1 MELCKDLDIVNTNVS
16 LVNYQLPTDEVGV
29 RLLMEVLTSRM
40 YTNKLTAVIREI
52 FTNAV
57 DANVEAGRPNHP
69 IDITLPAIIP
79 LEPQSNQLIIR
90 DYGIGIS
97 PERAPG
103 FFTFMTSTKRDDN
116 IQCGGY
122 GLGSKSPYA
131 IASQFTVTTIHNG
144 IEYIYAC
151 SLNNGMPTAALLN
164 SRPSND
170 SSGTRVAIP
179 IVEQHN
185 RRQCYNE
192 VMSIVMWSRAVTN
205 IYNPE
210 DTGGETTRRL
220 LDYRNDYD
228 YEYGAPG
235 PFISKAFCKRKYT
248 QLCFTIGGIPYTI
261 SDSKVFDIITAYL
274 KEQGYSIRNIYNNV
288 NTNWEQTYNLVDSI
302 IIPVPIGY
310 LELPPQRETLAWSE
324 SNIEKLKE
332 LSLNAIK
339 SLVDRR
345 QAEIE
350 ACDSLTKA
358 TGVIDK
364 WYLGDKYFTWR
375 GTRYCNVKINVMDEP
390 AEPVDNTILPI
401 HFIVKSSR
409 NLRLIGCSEDMNE
422 GKWYSTYR
430 VLRNIRRYNSR
441 VPNSLNANTCVVC
454 KTNNVIE
461 SMAYS
466 ITLEDIQRV
475 ALVVTRGHYNARSIR
490 ATTGI
495 PNYTPILWI
504 DVTECEDWADIL
516 SNTDLEERAHT
527 TWPYIRFFQSVTGL
541 IKPIKPL
548 KLKKQDQDQEQ
559 EGQKVDSLRVS
570 DLRGIRIVNKSY
582 ISRYAKDIYNHLSVV
597 DYRDLPTKAVYCVSH
612 THCGVYTYW
621 NYADDSSNL
630 YYLTPRQAEII
641 AVHYPEWRD
650 IDTWARD
657 KHDELAA
664 KYGADNLYLSRTTAW
679 PLSDIQ
685 TFIRTYP
692 YPEHFNKNV
701 RALIDD
707 GYWMFMQHL
716 IDNGLIAAD
725 GDATKRLYESAGSNR
740 CIVWLKYL
748 LGDYYDACAFL
759 EYAKSQVVDTNT
771 IMPLISA
778 YYKVQGNS
786 LGGPSPLDQVV
797 A

>member
-1 MELCKDLDIVNTNVS
+1 MELCKDLDTVNTNVS

-69 IDITLPAIIP
+69 VDITLPAIIP
-79 LEPQSNQLIIR
+79 LEAQSNQLIIR

-97 PERAPG
+97 PERAQG

-192 VMSIVMWSRAVTN
+192 VMNIVMWSRAVTN

-220 LDYRNDYD
+220 LDYRNDYN

-235 PFISKAFCKRKYT
+235 PFISKDFSKRRYT
-248 QLCFTIGGIPYTI
+248 LLCFTIGGIPYTI
-261 SDSKVFDIITAYL
+261 SDSKVFDTITAYL
-274 KEQGYSIRNIYNNV
+274 KEQGYSIRNLYNMANP
-288 NTNWEQTYNLVDSI
+288 NWETVYNVVDSI
-302 IIPVPIGY
+302 VIPVPIGY

-358 TGVIDK
+358 TGVINK

-401 HFIVKSSR
+401 NFIVKSSR
-409 NLRLIGCSEDMNE
+409 NLRLIGCSEDMNTE
-422 GKWYSTYR
+422 KWYSIYR
-430 VLRNIRRYNSR
+430 VLRNIRRYNSQ
-441 VPNSLNANTCVVC
+441 VPRSLNANTCVVC
-454 KTNNVIE
+454 KTADVVE
-461 SMAYS
+461 SIAYT
-466 ITLEDIQRV
+466 ITLEEIQRV
-475 ALVVTRGHYNARSIR
+475 AVVVTRGHYNARSIR

-541 IKPIKPL
+541 IKPIKSL
-548 KLKKQDQDQEQ
+548 KQEQ
-559 EGQKVDSLRVS
+559 EPEPEQQGSDSLRLS
-570 DLRGIRIVNKSY
+570 GLRGIRIVNKSY
-582 ISRYAKDIYNHLSVV
+582 SRYAGDIYNHLSVV
-597 DYRDLPTKAVYCVSH
+597 NYHDLPTKAVYCVSH
-612 THCGVYTYW
+612 RHYGAYTYW
-621 NYADDSSNL
+621 DYADDDSDL

-650 IDTWARD
+650 IHVWAED
-657 KHDELAA
+657 KRNELAA
-664 KYGADNLYLSRTTAW
+664 KYGADNLYLARTTNW

-707 GYWMFMQHL
+707 GYWMFMYQL
-716 IDNGLIAAD
+716 IDSSLIDAD
-725 GDATKRLYESAGSNR
+725 SDAIKRLYEFAGSNS
-740 CIVWLKYL
+740 CIVWLKCL

-759 EYAKSQVVDTNT
+759 EYSKSQVVDT

>member
-1 MELCKDLDIVNTNVS
+1 MELCKDLDTVNTNVS

-69 IDITLPAIIP
+69 VDITLPAIIP
-79 LEPQSNQLIIR
+79 LEAQSNQLIIR

-97 PERAPG
+97 PERAQG

-192 VMSIVMWSRAVTN
+192 VMNIVMWSRAVTN

-220 LDYRNDYD
+220 LDYRNDYN

-235 PFISKAFCKRKYT
+235 PFISKDFSKRKYT
-248 QLCFTIGGIPYTI
+248 LLCFTIGGIPYTI
-261 SDSKVFDIITAYL
+261 SDSKVFDTITAYL
-274 KEQGYSIRNIYNNV
+274 KEQGYSIRNLYNMANP
-288 NTNWEQTYNLVDSI
+288 NWETAYNVVDSI
-302 IIPVPIGY
+302 VIPVPIGY

-324 SNIEKLKE
+324 SNIERLKE

-358 TGVIDK
+358 TDVINK

-401 HFIVKSSR
+401 NFIVKSSR
-409 NLRLIGCSEDMNE
+409 NLRLIGCSEDMNTE
-422 GKWYSTYR
+422 KWYSIYR
-430 VLRNIRRYNSR
+430 VLRNIRRYNSQ
-441 VPNSLNANTCVVC
+441 VPRSLNANTCVVC
-454 KTNNVIE
+454 KTADVVE
-461 SMAYS
+461 SNARS
-466 ITLEDIQRV
+466 ITLEYIQKV

-541 IKPIKPL
+541 IKPIKSL
-548 KLKKQDQDQEQ
+548 KQEQ
-559 EGQKVDSLRVS
+559 EPEPEQQGSDSLRLS
-570 DLRGIRIVNKSY
+570 GLRGIRIVNKSY
-582 ISRYAKDIYNHLSVV
+582 SRYAGDIYDHLSVV
-597 DYRDLPTKAVYCVSH
+597 NYHDLPTKAVYCVSH
-612 THCGVYTYW
+612 RHYGAYTYW
-621 NYADDSSNL
+621 DYADDDSDL

-650 IDTWARD
+650 IHVWAED
-657 KHDELAA
+657 KRNELAA
-664 KYGADNLYLSRTTAW
+664 KYGADNLYLARTTNW

-707 GYWMFMQHL
+707 GYWMFMYQLINSSL
-716 IDNGLIAAD
+716 IDAD
-725 GDATKRLYESAGSNR
+725 SDAIKRLYEFAGSNS
-740 CIVWLKYL
+740 CIVWLKCL

-759 EYAKSQVVDTNT
+759 EYSKSQVVDT

>member
-40 YTNKLTAVIREI
+40 YTNKLSAVIREI

-69 IDITLPAIIP
+69 VDITLPAIIP
-79 LEPQSNQLIIR
+79 LDPQSNQLIIR

-97 PERAPG
+97 PERAQG

-192 VMSIVMWSRAVTN
+192 VMNIVMWSRAVTN
-205 IYNPE
+205 IHNPE

-220 LDYRNDYD
+220 LDYRNDYN

-235 PFISKAFCKRKYT
+235 PFISQDFSKRRYT
-248 QLCFTIGGIPYTI
+248 LLCFTIGGIPYTI
-261 SDSKVFDIITAYL
+261 SDSKVFDTITAYL
-274 KEQGYSIRNIYNNV
+274 KEQGYSIRNLYNMANPSWETAYNV
-288 NTNWEQTYNLVDSI
+288 VDSI
-302 IIPVPIGY
+302 VIPVPIGY

-339 SLVDRR
+339 SIVDRR

-358 TGVIDK
+358 TGVINK

-401 HFIVKSSR
+401 NFIVKSSR
-409 NLRLIGCSEDMNE
+409 NLRLIGCSEDMNTE
-422 GKWYSTYR
+422 KWYNTYR
-430 VLRNIRRYNSR
+430 VLRNIQRYNSQ
-441 VPNSLNANTCVVC
+441 VPRSLNANTCVVC
-454 KTNNVIE
+454 KTADVEE
-461 SMAYS
+461 SNARS
-466 ITLEDIQRV
+466 ITLEDIQKV

-504 DVTECEDWADIL
+504 NVTECEDWADIL

-541 IKPIKPL
+541 IKPIKSL
-548 KLKKQDQDQEQ
+548 KQEQ
-559 EGQKVDSLRVS
+559 EPEPEQQGSDSLRLS
-570 DLRGIRIVNKSY
+570 GLRGIRIVNKSY
-582 ISRYAKDIYNHLSVV
+582 SRYAGDIYDHLSVV
-597 DYRDLPTKAVYCVSH
+597 NYHDLPTKAVYCVSH
-612 THCGVYTYW
+612 RHYSAYTYW
-621 NYADDSSNL
+621 DYADDGSDL

-641 AVHYPEWRD
+641 AVYYPEWRD
-650 IDTWARD
+650 IHVWAED
-657 KHDELAA
+657 KRNELAA
-664 KYGADNLYLSRTTAW
+664 KYGADNLYLALTTKW

-707 GYWMFMQHL
+707 GYWMFMHQL
-716 IDNGLIAAD
+716 IDSSLIDAD
-725 GDATKRLYESAGSNR
+725 SDAIKRLYEFAGSNS
-740 CIVWLKYL
+740 CIVWLKCL

-759 EYAKSQVVDTNT
+759 EYSKSQVVDT

-778 YYKVQGNS
+778 YYKIQGNS

>member
-1 MELCKDLDIVNTNVS
+1 MELCKDLDTVNTNVS

-69 IDITLPAIIP
+69 VDITLPAIIP
-79 LEPQSNQLIIR
+79 LEAQFNQLIIR

-97 PERAPG
+97 PERAQG

-144 IEYIYAC
+144 IEYIYVC

-192 VMSIVMWSRAVTN
+192 VMDIVMWSRAVTN

-220 LDYRNDYD
+220 LYYRNDYN

-235 PFISKAFCKRKYT
+235 PFISEDFSKRRYT
-248 QLCFTIGGIPYTI
+248 LLCFTIGGIPYTI
-261 SDSKVFDIITAYL
+261 SDSKVFDTITAYL
-274 KEQGYSIRNIYNNV
+274 KEQGYSIRNLYNMANP
-288 NTNWEQTYNLVDSI
+288 NWETAYNVVDSI
-302 IIPVPIGY
+302 VIPVPIGY

-358 TGVIDK
+358 TVVINK
-364 WYLGDKYFTWR
+364 WSLGDKYFTWR
-375 GTRYCNVKINVMDEP
+375 GTRYCNIKINVMDEP

-401 HFIVKSSR
+401 NLIVKSSR
-409 NLRLIGCSEDMNE
+409 NLRLIGCSEDMNTE
-422 GKWYSTYR
+422 KWYNTYR
-430 VLRNIRRYNSR
+430 VLRNIHRYNSQ
-441 VPNSLNANTCVVC
+441 VPRSLNANTCVVC
-454 KTNNVIE
+454 KTADVVE
-461 SMAYS
+461 SIAPS
-466 ITLEDIQRV
+466 ITLEYIQKV

-541 IKPIKPL
+541 IKPIKSL
-548 KLKKQDQDQEQ
+548 KQEQ
-559 EGQKVDSLRVS
+559 EPEPEPEQQGSDSLRLS
-570 DLRGIRIVNKSY
+570 GLRGIRIVNKSY
-582 ISRYAKDIYNHLSVV
+582 SRYAGDIYDHLSVV
-597 DYRDLPTKAVYCVSH
+597 NYHDLPTKAVYCVSH
-612 THCGVYTYW
+612 RHYGAYTYW
-621 NYADDSSNL
+621 DYADDGSDL

-650 IDTWARD
+650 IHVWAED
-657 KHDELAA
+657 KRNELAA
-664 KYGADNLYLSRTTAW
+664 KYGADNLYLARTTNW
-679 PLSDIQ
+679 PLFDIQ

-707 GYWMFMQHL
+707 GYWMFMYQL
-716 IDNGLIAAD
+716 IDSSLIDAD
-725 GDATKRLYESAGSNR
+725 SDAIKRLYEFAGSNS
-740 CIVWLKYL
+740 CIVWLKCL

-759 EYAKSQVVDTNT
+759 EYSKSQVVDT

>member
-1 MELCKDLDIVNTNVS
+1 MELCKDLDTVNTNVS

-69 IDITLPAIIP
+69 VDITLPAIIP

-97 PERAPG
+97 PERAPD

-131 IASQFTVTTIHNG
+131 ITSQFTVTTIHDG

-151 SLNNGMPTAALLN
+151 SLNNGMPIAALLN

-179 IVEQHN
+179 IVEQHH
-185 RRQCYNE
+185 RRRCYNE
-192 VMSIVMWSRAVTN
+192 VMNIVMWSRAVTN

-220 LDYRNDYD
+220 LDRRNDYD

-235 PFISKAFCKRKYT
+235 PFISKAFSKRIYT
-248 QLCFTIGGIPYTI
+248 LLCFTIGGIPYTI
-261 SDSKVFDIITAYL
+261 SDSKVFDTITTYL
-274 KEQGYSIRNIYNNV
+274 KEQGYSIRNLHNV
-288 NTNWEQTYNLVDSI
+288 DPSWEQAKNVVDSI
-302 IIPVPIGY
+302 VIPVPIGY

-339 SLVDRR
+339 ALVDRR

-350 ACDSLTKA
+350 ACDSLTEA
-358 TGVIDK
+358 TDVIYD
-364 WYLGDKYFTWR
+364 WCLGDKYFTWR
-375 GTRYCNVKINVMDEP
+375 GTRYCNVKVNVMDEP
-390 AEPVDNTILPI
+390 TEPVDNNILPI
-401 HFIVKSSR
+401 NLIVKSSR
-409 NLRLIGCSEDMNE
+409 NLRLIGCSEDMNT
-422 GKWYSTYR
+422 GKWYNICR
-430 VLRNIRRYNSR
+430 VLRNIHRHNLQ
-441 VPNSLNANTCVVC
+441 VPSSLNANTSVVC
-454 KTNNVIE
+454 KTSDVVE
-461 SMAYS
+461 AYAYS
-466 ITLEDIQRV
+466 ITLEDIQKV

-527 TWPYIRFFQSVTGL
+527 TWPYIRFFRSVTGL
-541 IKPIKPL
+541 IKPIKSL
-548 KLKKQDQDQEQ
+548 KLRKQEQ
-559 EGQKVDSLRVS
+559 EKQGGDSLRLS
-570 DLRGIRIVNKSY
+570 GLRGIRIVNKTY
-582 ISRYAKDIYNHLSVV
+582 TCRYGMNIYDHLSVV
-597 DYRDLPTKAVYCVSH
+597 NYHDLPTKAVYCVSH
-612 THCGVYTYW
+612 RYCGVYPYW
-621 NYADDSSNL
+621 NYADDDSDL
-630 YYLTPRQAEII
+630 YYLTPRQVEII

-650 IDTWARD
+650 IDTWAKD

-664 KYGADNLYLSRTTAW
+664 KYGSDNLYLARTTNW

-707 GYWMFMQHL
+707 GYWMFMHQL
-716 IDNGLIAAD
+716 IDSGLIVAD
-725 GDATKRLYESAGSNR
+725 DDATKRLYESAGNNR

-748 LGDYYDACAFL
+748 LGDYYDACVFL
-759 EYAKSQVVDTNT
+759 EYAKSQVVDT

>member
-1 MELCKDLDIVNTNVS
+1 MELCKDLDTVNTNVS

-69 IDITLPAIIP
+69 VDITLPAIIP

-131 IASQFTVTTIHNG
+131 ITSQFTVTTIHDG

-179 IVEQHN
+179 IVEQHH

-192 VMSIVMWSRAVTN
+192 VMNIVMWSRAVTN

-235 PFISKAFCKRKYT
+235 PFISKAFSERRYT
-248 QLCFTIGGIPYTI
+248 LLCFTIGGIPYTI
-261 SDSKVFDIITAYL
+261 SDSKVFGTITTYL
-274 KEQGYSIRNIYNNV
+274 KEQGYSIRNLYNIDP
-288 NTNWEQTYNLVDSI
+288 NWEQAKNVVDSI
-302 IIPVPIGY
+302 VIPVPIGY

-339 SLVDRR
+339 GLVDRR

-350 ACDSLTKA
+350 ACDSLTEA
-358 TGVIDK
+358 TGVINN
-364 WYLGDKYFTWR
+364 WCLGDKYFTWR
-375 GTRYCNVKINVMDEP
+375 GTRYCNVKVNVMDEP
-390 AEPVDNTILPI
+390 AEPVDNNILPI
-401 HFIVKSSR
+401 NLIVKSRR
-409 NLRLIGCSEDMNE
+409 NLRLIGCSEDMNT
-422 GKWYSTYR
+422 GKWYNICR
-430 VLRNIRRYNSR
+430 VLRNIHRHNSQ
-441 VPNSLNANTCVVC
+441 VPSSLNANTSVVC
-454 KTNNVIE
+454 KTADVVE
-461 SMAYS
+461 AYAYS
-466 ITLEDIQRV
+466 ITLEDIEKV
-475 ALVVTRGHYNARSIR
+475 ALVVTRGHYSAKSIR

-527 TWPYIRFFQSVTGL
+527 TWPYIRFFRSVTGL
-541 IKPIKPL
+541 IKPIKSL
-548 KLKKQDQDQEQ
+548 KLRKQEQ
-559 EGQKVDSLRVS
+559 EKQGGDSLRLS
-570 DLRGIRIVNKSY
+570 GLRGIRIVNKTY
-582 ISRYAKDIYNHLSVV
+582 TCRYGTNIYDHLSVV
-597 DYRDLPTKAVYCVSH
+597 NYHDLPTKAVYCVSH
-612 THCGVYTYW
+612 RYCGVYPYW
-621 NYADDSSNL
+621 NYADDDSDL
-630 YYLTPRQAEII
+630 YYLTPRQVEII

-650 IDTWARD
+650 IDTWAKD

-664 KYGADNLYLSRTTAW
+664 KYGADNLYLARTTNW

-707 GYWMFMQHL
+707 GYWMFMHQL
-716 IDNGLIAAD
+716 IDSGLIAAD
-725 GDATKRLYESAGSNR
+725 DDATKRLYESAGSNR

-748 LGDYYDACAFL
+748 LGDYYDACVFL
-759 EYAKSQVVDTNT
+759 EYAKSQVVDT

-778 YYKVQGNS
+778 YYKVQSNS

>member
-1 MELCKDLDIVNTNVS
+1 MELCKDLDTVNTNVS

-69 IDITLPAIIP
+69 VDITLPAIIP
-79 LEPQSNQLIIR
+79 LEAQSNQLIIR

-97 PERAPG
+97 PERAQG

-144 IEYIYAC
+144 IEYIYVC

-192 VMSIVMWSRAVTN
+192 VMDIVMWSRAVTN

-220 LDYRNDYD
+220 LDYRNDYN

-235 PFISKAFCKRKYT
+235 PFISEDFSKRRYT
-248 QLCFTIGGIPYTI
+248 LLCFTIGGIPYTI
-261 SDSKVFDIITAYL
+261 SDSKVFDTITAYL
-274 KEQGYSIRNIYNNV
+274 KEQGYSIRNLYNMANP
-288 NTNWEQTYNLVDSI
+288 NWETAYNVVDSI
-302 IIPVPIGY
+302 VIPVPIGY

-358 TGVIDK
+358 TDVINK

-401 HFIVKSSR
+401 NLIVKSSR
-409 NLRLIGCSEDMNE
+409 NLRLIGCSEDMNTE
-422 GKWYSTYR
+422 KWYNTYR
-430 VLRNIRRYNSR
+430 VLRNIHRYNSQ
-441 VPNSLNANTCVVC
+441 VPRSLNANTCVVC
-454 KTNNVIE
+454 KTADVVE
-461 SMAYS
+461 SNARS
-466 ITLEDIQRV
+466 ITLEYIQKV

-541 IKPIKPL
+541 IKPIKSL
-548 KLKKQDQDQEQ
+548 KQEQ
-559 EGQKVDSLRVS
+559 EPEPEQQGSDSLRLS
-570 DLRGIRIVNKSY
+570 GLRGIRIVNKSY
-582 ISRYAKDIYNHLSVV
+582 SRYAGDIYDHLSVV
-597 DYRDLPTKAVYCVSH
+597 NYHDLPTKAVYCVSH
-612 THCGVYTYW
+612 RHYGAYTYW
-621 NYADDSSNL
+621 DYADDGSDL

-650 IDTWARD
+650 IHVWAED
-657 KHDELAA
+657 KRNELAA
-664 KYGADNLYLSRTTAW
+664 KYGADNLYLARTTNW
-679 PLSDIQ
+679 PLFDIQ

-707 GYWMFMQHL
+707 GYWMFMYQL
-716 IDNGLIAAD
+716 IDSSLIDAD
-725 GDATKRLYESAGSNR
+725 SDAIRRLYEFAGSNS
-740 CIVWLKYL
+740 CIVWLKCL

-759 EYAKSQVVDTNT
+759 EYSKSQVVDT

>member
-1 MELCKDLDIVNTNVS
+1 MELCKDLDTVNTNVS

-69 IDITLPAIIP
+69 VDITLPAIIP

-97 PERAPG
+97 PERAQG
-103 FFTFMTSTKRDDN
+103 FFTFMTSTKRGDN

-131 IASQFTVTTIHNG
+131 IASQFTVTTIHDG

-179 IVEQHN
+179 IVEQHH
-185 RRQCYNE
+185 RHQCYNE
-192 VMSIVMWSRAVTN
+192 VMNIVMWSRAVTN

-210 DTGGETTRRL
+210 DMGGETTRRL
-220 LDYRNDYD
+220 LDYRNDYN

-235 PFISKAFCKRKYT
+235 PFISEDFSKRRYT
-248 QLCFTIGGIPYTI
+248 LLCFTIGGIPYTI
-261 SDSKVFDIITAYL
+261 SDSKVFDTITAYL
-274 KEQGYSIRNIYNNV
+274 KEQGYSIRNLYNMANP
-288 NTNWEQTYNLVDSI
+288 NWETAYNVVDSI
-302 IIPVPIGY
+302 VIPVPIGY

-358 TGVIDK
+358 TGVINK

-401 HFIVKSSR
+401 NLIVKSSR
-409 NLRLIGCSEDMNE
+409 NLRLIGCSEDMNTE
-422 GKWYSTYR
+422 KWYSVYR
-430 VLRNIRRYNSR
+430 VLRNIRRYNSQ
-441 VPNSLNANTCVVC
+441 VPRSLNANTCVVC
-454 KTNNVIE
+454 KTADVVE
-461 SMAYS
+461 SYAYN
-466 ITLEDIQRV
+466 ITLEDIQKV

-541 IKPIKPL
+541 IKPIKSL
-548 KLKKQDQDQEQ
+548 KLRKQKQEQ
-559 EGQKVDSLRVS
+559 EQERQESDSLRLS
-570 DLRGIRIVNKSY
+570 GLRGIRIVNKTY
-582 ISRYAKDIYNHLSVV
+582 TYRYAKDIYDHLSVV
-597 DYRDLPTKAVYCVSH
+597 DYHNLPTKAVYCVSH
-612 THCGVYTYW
+612 QHCGVYPYW
-621 NYADDSSNL
+621 NYADDDSDL
-630 YYLTPRQAEII
+630 YYLTPKQAEII
-641 AVHYPEWRD
+641 VFHYPEWRD
-650 IDTWARD
+650 IDTWAKD
-657 KHDELAA
+657 KYDELAA
-664 KYGADNLYLSRTTAW
+664 KYGADNLYLARTTVW

-707 GYWMFMQHL
+707 GYWMFIQQL

-725 GDATKRLYESAGSNR
+725 SDATKRLYESAGSNT
-740 CIVWLKYL
+740 CIVWLKCL

-759 EYAKSQVVDTNT
+759 EYSKSQVVDT

>member
-1 MELCKDLDIVNTNVS
+1 MELCKDLDTVNTNVS

-69 IDITLPAIIP
+69 VDITLPAIIP
-79 LEPQSNQLIIR
+79 LEAQSNQLIIR

-97 PERAPG
+97 PERAQG

-192 VMSIVMWSRAVTN
+192 VMNIVMWSRAVTN

-220 LDYRNDYD
+220 LDYRNDYN

-235 PFISKAFCKRKYT
+235 PFISKDFSKRRYT
-248 QLCFTIGGIPYTI
+248 LLCFTIGGIPYTI
-261 SDSKVFDIITAYL
+261 SDSKVFDTITAYL
-274 KEQGYSIRNIYNNV
+274 KEQGYSIRNLYNMANP
-288 NTNWEQTYNLVDSI
+288 NWETAYNVVDSI
-302 IIPVPIGY
+302 VIPVPIGY

-324 SNIEKLKE
+324 SNIERLKE

-358 TGVIDK
+358 TGVINK

-401 HFIVKSSR
+401 NFIVKSSR
-409 NLRLIGCSEDMNE
+409 NLRLIGCSEDMNTE
-422 GKWYSTYR
+422 KWYNTYR
-430 VLRNIRRYNSR
+430 VLRNIHRYNSQ
-441 VPNSLNANTCVVC
+441 VPRSLNANTCVVC
-454 KTNNVIE
+454 KTADVVE
-461 SMAYS
+461 SNAPS
-466 ITLEDIQRV
+466 ITLEYIQKV

-541 IKPIKPL
+541 IKPIKSL
-548 KLKKQDQDQEQ
+548 KQEQ
-559 EGQKVDSLRVS
+559 EPEPEQQGSDSLRLS
-570 DLRGIRIVNKSY
+570 GLRGIRIVNKSY
-582 ISRYAKDIYNHLSVV
+582 SRYAGDIYDHLSVV
-597 DYRDLPTKAVYCVSH
+597 NYHDLPTKAVYCVSH
-612 THCGVYTYW
+612 RHYGAYTYW
-621 NYADDSSNL
+621 DYADDDSDL

-650 IDTWARD
+650 IHVWAED
-657 KHDELAA
+657 KRNELAA
-664 KYGADNLYLSRTTAW
+664 KYGADNLYLARTTNW

-707 GYWMFMQHL
+707 GYWMFMYQLINSSL
-716 IDNGLIAAD
+716 IDAD
-725 GDATKRLYESAGSNR
+725 SDAIKRLYEFAGSNS
-740 CIVWLKYL
+740 CIVWLKCL

-759 EYAKSQVVDTNT
+759 EYSKSQVVDT

>member
-1 MELCKDLDIVNTNVS
+1 MELCKDLDTVNTNVS

-69 IDITLPAIIP
+69 VDITLPAIIP
-79 LEPQSNQLIIR
+79 LEAQSNQLIIR

-97 PERAPG
+97 PERAQG

-179 IVEQHN
+179 IVEKHN

-192 VMSIVMWSRAVTN
+192 VMNIVMWSRAVTN

-220 LDYRNDYD
+220 LDYRNDYN

-235 PFISKAFCKRKYT
+235 PFISKDFSKRRYT
-248 QLCFTIGGIPYTI
+248 LLCFTIGGIPYTI
-261 SDSKVFDIITAYL
+261 SDSKVFDTITAYL
-274 KEQGYSIRNIYNNV
+274 KEQGYSIRNLYNMANP
-288 NTNWEQTYNLVDSI
+288 NWETAYNVVDSI
-302 IIPVPIGY
+302 VIPVPIGY

-324 SNIEKLKE
+324 SNIERLKE

-358 TGVIDK
+358 TDVINK

-401 HFIVKSSR
+401 NFIVKSSR
-409 NLRLIGCSEDMNE
+409 NLRLIGCSEDMNTE
-422 GKWYSTYR
+422 KWYNTYR
-430 VLRNIRRYNSR
+430 VLRNIHRYNSQ
-441 VPNSLNANTCVVC
+441 VPRSLNANTCVVC
-454 KTNNVIE
+454 KTADVVE
-461 SMAYS
+461 SNARS
-466 ITLEDIQRV
+466 ITLEYIQKV

-504 DVTECEDWADIL
+504 NVTECEDWADIL

-541 IKPIKPL
+541 IKPIKSL
-548 KLKKQDQDQEQ
+548 KQEQ
-559 EGQKVDSLRVS
+559 EQEPEPEQQGSDSLRLS
-570 DLRGIRIVNKSY
+570 GLRGIRIVNKSY
-582 ISRYAKDIYNHLSVV
+582 SRYAGDIYDHLSVV
-597 DYRDLPTKAVYCVSH
+597 NYHDLPTKAVYCVSH
-612 THCGVYTYW
+612 RHYGAYTYW
-621 NYADDSSNL
+621 DYADDDSDL

-650 IDTWARD
+650 IHVWAED
-657 KHDELAA
+657 KRNELAA
-664 KYGADNLYLSRTTAW
+664 KYGADNLYLARTTNW

-707 GYWMFMQHL
+707 GYWMFMYQLINSSL
-716 IDNGLIAAD
+716 IDAD
-725 GDATKRLYESAGSNR
+725 SDAIKRLYEFAGSNS
-740 CIVWLKYL
+740 CIVWLKCL

-759 EYAKSQVVDTNT
+759 EYSKSQVVDT

>member
-1 MELCKDLDIVNTNVS
+1 MELCKDLDTVNTNVS

-69 IDITLPAIIP
+69 VDITLPAIIP
-79 LEPQSNQLIIR
+79 LEAQSNQLIIR

-97 PERAPG
+97 PERAQG

-192 VMSIVMWSRAVTN
+192 VMNIVMWSRAVTN

-220 LDYRNDYD
+220 LDYRNDYN

-235 PFISKAFCKRKYT
+235 PFISKDFSKRRYT
-248 QLCFTIGGIPYTI
+248 LLCFTIGGIPYTI
-261 SDSKVFDIITAYL
+261 SDSKVFDTITAYL
-274 KEQGYSIRNIYNNV
+274 KEQGYSIRNLYNMANP
-288 NTNWEQTYNLVDSI
+288 NWETAYNVVDSI
-302 IIPVPIGY
+302 VIPVPIGY

-324 SNIEKLKE
+324 SNIERLKE

-358 TGVIDK
+358 TGVINK

-401 HFIVKSSR
+401 NFIVKSSR
-409 NLRLIGCSEDMNE
+409 NLRLIGCSEDMNTE
-422 GKWYSTYR
+422 KWYNTYR
-430 VLRNIRRYNSR
+430 VLRNIHRYNSQ
-441 VPNSLNANTCVVC
+441 VPRSLNANTCVVC
-454 KTNNVIE
+454 KTADVVE
-461 SMAYS
+461 SHAYS
-466 ITLEDIQRV
+466 ITLEDIQKV

-504 DVTECEDWADIL
+504 NVTECEDWADIL

-541 IKPIKPL
+541 IKPIKSL
-548 KLKKQDQDQEQ
+548 KQEQ
-559 EGQKVDSLRVS
+559 EPEPEPEQQGGDSLRLS
-570 DLRGIRIVNKSY
+570 GLRGIRIVNKTYTYHYGSN
-582 ISRYAKDIYNHLSVV
+582 IHDHLSVV
-597 DYRDLPTKAVYCVSH
+597 NYHDLPTKAVYCVSH
-612 THCGVYTYW
+612 RHYGAYTYW
-621 NYADDSSNL
+621 DYADDGSDL

-650 IDTWARD
+650 IHVWAED
-657 KHDELAA
+657 KRNELAA
-664 KYGADNLYLSRTTAW
+664 KYGADNLYLARTTNW

-707 GYWMFMQHL
+707 GYWMFMYQL
-716 IDNGLIAAD
+716 IDSSLIAAD
-725 GDATKRLYESAGSNR
+725 SDAIKRLYEFAGSNS
-740 CIVWLKYL
+740 CIVWLKCL

-759 EYAKSQVVDTNT
+759 EYSKSQVVDT

>member
-40 YTNKLTAVIREI
+40 YTNKLSAVIREI

-69 IDITLPAIIP
+69 VDITLPAIIP
-79 LEPQSNQLIIR
+79 LDPQSNQLIIR

-97 PERAPG
+97 PERAQG
-103 FFTFMTSTKRDDN
+103 FFTFMTSTKRNDN

-131 IASQFTVTTIHNG
+131 IASQFTVTTIHDG

-179 IVEQHN
+179 IVDQHN
-185 RRQCYNE
+185 RRQCCNE
-192 VMSIVMWSRAVTN
+192 VMNIVMWSRAVTN

-228 YEYGAPG
+228 YKYGAPG
-235 PFISKAFCKRKYT
+235 PFISEAFTRRKYT
-248 QLCFTIGGIPYTI
+248 MLCFTIGGIPYTI
-261 SDSKVFDIITAYL
+261 SDNKVLDTITAYL
-274 KEQGYSIRNIYNNV
+274 KEQGYAISFYNIV
-288 NTNWEQTYNLVDSI
+288 PNWETAYNVVDSI
-302 IIPVPIGY
+302 VIPVPIGY
-310 LELPPQRETLAWSE
+310 LELPPQRETLAWTE

-350 ACDSLTKA
+350 ACDSLTEV
-358 TGVIDK
+358 TGIINK

-390 AEPVDNTILPI
+390 VELVDNSIIPI
-401 HFIVKSSR
+401 NLIVKSNR
-409 NLRLIGCSEDMNE
+409 NLRLIGCSEDMNTK
-422 GKWYSTYR
+422 KWYNTYR
-430 VLRNIRRYNSR
+430 VLRNIHRYNSR
-441 VPNSLNANTCVVC
+441 VPNSLNASTCVVC
-454 KTNNVIE
+454 KTANVVE
-461 SMAYS
+461 SRAYT
-466 ITLEDIQRV
+466 ITLEEIQRV
-475 ALVVTRGHYNARSIR
+475 AVVVTRGHYNARSIR
-490 ATTGI
+490 AASGI
-495 PNYTPILWI
+495 SYYTPILWV
-504 DVTECEDWADIL
+504 DVTEHEDWADIS
-516 SNTDLEERAHT
+516 SNLELEERART
-527 TWPYIRFFQSVTGL
+527 TWPYIHLFQSVTAL
-541 IKPIKPL
+541 FKPTKPL
-548 KLKKQDQDQEQ
+548 KLKEQ
-559 EGQKVDSLRVS
+559 EHDKKEQGTDLRVS
-570 DLRGIRIVNKSY
+570 SLRGIRIINKSY
-582 ISRYAKDIYNHLSVV
+582 TSCRASDIHEHLSVV
-597 DYRDLPTKAVYCVSH
+597 DYHDLPTKAVYCVSQD
-612 THCGVYTYW
+612 HCGVYPYW
-621 NYADDSSNL
+621 KYANDDSNL
-630 YYLTPRQAEII
+630 YYLTPKQAEII

-650 IDTWARD
+650 IRTWAKD

-664 KYGADNLYLSRTTAW
+664 KYGADNLYLSRTSSW
-679 PLSDIQ
+679 PLSDVQ
-685 TFIRTYP
+685 TFIKTYP

-701 RALIDD
+701 QALIND
-707 GYWMFMQHL
+707 GYWMFMHDLIGYGL
-716 IDNGLIAAD
+716 IDAD
-725 GDATKRLYESAGSNR
+725 SDATNRLYEFARSSNSA
-740 CIVWLKYL
+740 IVWLKCL
-748 LGDYYDACAFL
+748 LGDYYDACSFL
-759 EYAKSQVVDTNT
+759 EHARSQVVDT

-778 YYKVQGNS
+778 YYKVQ
-786 LGGPSPLDQVV
+786 Q
-797 A
+797 

>member
-1 MELCKDLDIVNTNVS
+1 MELCKDLDTVNTNVS

-69 IDITLPAIIP
+69 VDITLPAIIP
-79 LEPQSNQLIIR
+79 LEAQSNQLIIR

-97 PERAPG
+97 PERAQG

-192 VMSIVMWSRAVTN
+192 VMNIVMWSRAVTN

-220 LDYRNDYD
+220 LDYRNDYN

-235 PFISKAFCKRKYT
+235 PFISKDFSKRRYT
-248 QLCFTIGGIPYTI
+248 LLCFTIGGIPYTI
-261 SDSKVFDIITAYL
+261 SDSKVFDTITAYL
-274 KEQGYSIRNIYNNV
+274 KEQGYSIRNLYNMANP
-288 NTNWEQTYNLVDSI
+288 NWETAYNVVDSI
-302 IIPVPIGY
+302 VIPVPIGY

-324 SNIEKLKE
+324 SNIERLKE

-358 TGVIDK
+358 TDVINK

-401 HFIVKSSR
+401 NFIVKSSR
-409 NLRLIGCSEDMNE
+409 NLRLIGCSEDMNTE
-422 GKWYSTYR
+422 KWYNTYR
-430 VLRNIRRYNSR
+430 VLRNIHRYNSQ
-441 VPNSLNANTCVVC
+441 VPRSLNANTCVVC
-454 KTNNVIE
+454 KTADVVE
-461 SMAYS
+461 SNAPS
-466 ITLEDIQRV
+466 ITLEYIQKV

-541 IKPIKPL
+541 IKPIKSL
-548 KLKKQDQDQEQ
+548 KQEQ
-559 EGQKVDSLRVS
+559 EPEPEQQGSDSLRLS
-570 DLRGIRIVNKSY
+570 GLRGIRIVNKSY
-582 ISRYAKDIYNHLSVV
+582 SRYAGDIYDHLSVV
-597 DYRDLPTKAVYCVSH
+597 NYHDLPTKAVYCVSH
-612 THCGVYTYW
+612 RHYGAYTYW
-621 NYADDSSNL
+621 DYADDDSDL

-650 IDTWARD
+650 IHVWAED
-657 KHDELAA
+657 KRNELAA
-664 KYGADNLYLSRTTAW
+664 KYGADNLYLARTTNW

-707 GYWMFMQHL
+707 GYWMFMYQLINSSL
-716 IDNGLIAAD
+716 IDAD
-725 GDATKRLYESAGSNR
+725 SDAIKRLYEFAGSNS
-740 CIVWLKYL
+740 CIVWLKCL

-759 EYAKSQVVDTNT
+759 EYSKSQVVDT

>member
-1 MELCKDLDIVNTNVS
+1 MELCKDLDTVNTNVS

-69 IDITLPAIIP
+69 VDITLPAIIP
-79 LEPQSNQLIIR
+79 LEAQSNQLIIR

-97 PERAPG
+97 PERAQG

-192 VMSIVMWSRAVTN
+192 VMNIVMWSRAVTN
-205 IYNPE
+205 IYNPK

-220 LDYRNDYD
+220 LDYRNDYN

-235 PFISKAFCKRKYT
+235 PFISKDFSKRRYT
-248 QLCFTIGGIPYTI
+248 LLCFTIGGIPYTI
-261 SDSKVFDIITAYL
+261 SDSKVFDTITAYL
-274 KEQGYSIRNIYNNV
+274 KEQGYSIRNLYNMANP
-288 NTNWEQTYNLVDSI
+288 NWETAYNVVDSI
-302 IIPVPIGY
+302 VIPVPIGY

-324 SNIEKLKE
+324 SNIERLKE

-358 TGVIDK
+358 TDVINK

-401 HFIVKSSR
+401 NFIVKSSR
-409 NLRLIGCSEDMNE
+409 NLRLIGCSEDMNTE
-422 GKWYSTYR
+422 KWYNTYR
-430 VLRNIRRYNSR
+430 VLRNIHRYNSQ
-441 VPNSLNANTCVVC
+441 VPRSLNANTCVVC
-454 KTNNVIE
+454 KTADVVE
-461 SMAYS
+461 SNARS
-466 ITLEDIQRV
+466 ITLEYIQKV

-504 DVTECEDWADIL
+504 NVTECEDWADIL

-541 IKPIKPL
+541 IKPIKSL
-548 KLKKQDQDQEQ
+548 KQEQ
-559 EGQKVDSLRVS
+559 EQEPEPEQQGSDSLRLS
-570 DLRGIRIVNKSY
+570 GLRGIRIVNKSY
-582 ISRYAKDIYNHLSVV
+582 SRYAGDIYDHLSVV
-597 DYRDLPTKAVYCVSH
+597 NYHDLPTKAVYCVSH
-612 THCGVYTYW
+612 RHYGAYTYW
-621 NYADDSSNL
+621 DYADDDSDL

-650 IDTWARD
+650 IHVWAED
-657 KHDELAA
+657 KRNELAA
-664 KYGADNLYLSRTTAW
+664 KYGADNLYLARTTNW

-707 GYWMFMQHL
+707 GYWMFMYQLINSSL
-716 IDNGLIAAD
+716 IDAD
-725 GDATKRLYESAGSNR
+725 SDAIKRLYEFAGSNS
-740 CIVWLKYL
+740 CIVWLKCL

-759 EYAKSQVVDTNT
+759 EYSKSQVVDT

>member
-1 MELCKDLDIVNTNVS
+1 
-16 LVNYQLPTDEVGV
+16 
-29 RLLMEVLTSRM
+29 MEVLTSRM

-131 IASQFTVTTIHNG
+131 IASQFTVTTIHDG

-179 IVEQHN
+179 IVEQHH
-185 RRQCYNE
+185 RRRCYNE
-192 VMSIVMWSRAVTN
+192 VMNIVMWSRALTN

-235 PFISKAFCKRKYT
+235 PFISEDFSKRRYT
-248 QLCFTIGGIPYTI
+248 LLCFTIGGIPYTI

-274 KEQGYSIRNIYNNV
+274 KEQGYSIRNLYNIDP
-288 NTNWEQTYNLVDSI
+288 NWEQANSVVDSI
-302 IIPVPIGY
+302 VIPVPIGY

-364 WYLGDKYFTWR
+364 WCLGDKYFKWR
-375 GTRYCNVKINVMDEP
+375 GTRYCNVITNVMDEP
-390 AEPVDNTILPI
+390 AGPVDNNILPI
-401 HFIVKSSR
+401 NLIVKSSR
-409 NLRLIGCSEDMNE
+409 NLRLIGCSEDMNTE
-422 GKWYSTYR
+422 KWYSTYR
-430 VLRNIRRYNSR
+430 VLRNINRYNSR
-441 VPNSLNANTCVVC
+441 VPSSLNANTCVVC
-454 KTNNVIE
+454 KTANVVE
-461 SMAYS
+461 AYAYS
-466 ITLEDIQRV
+466 ITLEDIEKV

-490 ATTGI
+490 TTTGI

-527 TWPYIRFFQSVTGL
+527 TWPYIRFFRSVTGL
-541 IKPIKPL
+541 IKPIKSL
-548 KLKKQDQDQEQ
+548 KLKEQEQ
-559 EGQKVDSLRVS
+559 EQEQEKQGSDPLRLS
-570 DLRGIRIVNKSY
+570 GLRGIRIVNKTY
-582 ISRYAKDIYNHLSVV
+582 TYRYGKDIYDHLSVV
-597 DYRDLPTKAVYCVSH
+597 NYHDLPTKAVYCVSH
-612 THCGVYTYW
+612 RHCGVYPYW
-621 NYADDSSNL
+621 NYADGSSDL

-650 IDTWARD
+650 IHTWAKD

-664 KYGADNLYLSRTTAW
+664 KYGADNLYLARTTNW

-707 GYWMFMQHL
+707 GYWMFMHES
-716 IDNGLIAAD
+716 IGNGLIAAD
-725 GDATKRLYESAGSNR
+725 SDAIKRLYEFTGNR
-740 CIVWLKYL
+740 CIVWLKCL

-759 EYAKSQVVDTNT
+759 EYAKSQVVDT

>member
-1 MELCKDLDIVNTNVS
+1 MELCKDLDTVNTNVS

-69 IDITLPAIIP
+69 VDITLPAIIP
-79 LEPQSNQLIIR
+79 LEAQSNQLIIR

-97 PERAPG
+97 PERAQG

-192 VMSIVMWSRAVTN
+192 VMNIVMWSRAVTN

-220 LDYRNDYD
+220 LDYRNDYN

-235 PFISKAFCKRKYT
+235 PFISKDFSKRKYT
-248 QLCFTIGGIPYTI
+248 LLCFTIGGIPYTI
-261 SDSKVFDIITAYL
+261 SDSKVFDTITAYL
-274 KEQGYSIRNIYNNV
+274 KEQGYSIRNLYNMANP
-288 NTNWEQTYNLVDSI
+288 NWETAYNVVDSI
-302 IIPVPIGY
+302 VIPVPIGY

-324 SNIEKLKE
+324 SNIERLKE

-358 TGVIDK
+358 TDVINK

-401 HFIVKSSR
+401 NFIVKSSR
-409 NLRLIGCSEDMNE
+409 NLRLIGCSEDMNTE
-422 GKWYSTYR
+422 KWYNTYR
-430 VLRNIRRYNSR
+430 VLRNIHRYNSQ
-441 VPNSLNANTCVVC
+441 VPRSLNANTCVVC
-454 KTNNVIE
+454 KTADVVE
-461 SMAYS
+461 SNARS
-466 ITLEDIQRV
+466 ITLEYIQKV

-541 IKPIKPL
+541 IKPIKSL
-548 KLKKQDQDQEQ
+548 KQEQ
-559 EGQKVDSLRVS
+559 EPEPEQQGSDSLRLS
-570 DLRGIRIVNKSY
+570 GLRGIRIVNKSY
-582 ISRYAKDIYNHLSVV
+582 SRYAGDIYDHLSVV
-597 DYRDLPTKAVYCVSH
+597 NYHDLPTKAVYCVSH
-612 THCGVYTYW
+612 RHYGAYTYW
-621 NYADDSSNL
+621 DYADDDSDL

-650 IDTWARD
+650 IHVWAED
-657 KHDELAA
+657 KRNELAA
-664 KYGADNLYLSRTTAW
+664 KYGADNLYLARTTNW

-707 GYWMFMQHL
+707 GYWMFMYQLINSSL
-716 IDNGLIAAD
+716 IDAD
-725 GDATKRLYESAGSNR
+725 SDAIKRLYEFAGSNS
-740 CIVWLKYL
+740 CIVWLKCL

-759 EYAKSQVVDTNT
+759 EYSKSQVVDT

>member
-1 MELCKDLDIVNTNVS
+1 MELCKDLDTVNTNVS

-69 IDITLPAIIP
+69 VDITLPAIIP
-79 LEPQSNQLIIR
+79 LEAQSNQLIIR

-97 PERAPG
+97 PERAQG

-192 VMSIVMWSRAVTN
+192 VMNIVMWSRAVTN

-220 LDYRNDYD
+220 LDYRNDYN

-235 PFISKAFCKRKYT
+235 PFISKDFSKRRYT
-248 QLCFTIGGIPYTI
+248 LLCFTIGGIPYTI
-261 SDSKVFDIITAYL
+261 SDSKVFDTITAYL
-274 KEQGYSIRNIYNNV
+274 KEQGYSIRNLYNMANP
-288 NTNWEQTYNLVDSI
+288 NWETAYNVVDSI
-302 IIPVPIGY
+302 VIPVPIGY

-324 SNIEKLKE
+324 SNIERLKE

-358 TGVIDK
+358 TDVINK

-401 HFIVKSSR
+401 NFIVKSSR
-409 NLRLIGCSEDMNE
+409 NLRLIGCSEDMNTE
-422 GKWYSTYR
+422 KWYSIYR
-430 VLRNIRRYNSR
+430 VLRNIRRYNLQ
-441 VPNSLNANTCVVC
+441 VPRSLNANTCVVC
-454 KTNNVIE
+454 KTADVVE
-461 SMAYS
+461 SNAHS
-466 ITLEDIQRV
+466 ITLEYIQKV

-504 DVTECEDWADIL
+504 NVTECEDWADIL

-541 IKPIKPL
+541 IKPIKSL
-548 KLKKQDQDQEQ
+548 KQEQ
-559 EGQKVDSLRVS
+559 EPEPEQQGSDSLRLS
-570 DLRGIRIVNKSY
+570 GLRGIRIVNKSY
-582 ISRYAKDIYNHLSVV
+582 SRYAGDIYDHLSVV
-597 DYRDLPTKAVYCVSH
+597 NYHDLPTKAVYCVSH
-612 THCGVYTYW
+612 RHYGAYTYW
-621 NYADDSSNL
+621 DYADDDSDL

-650 IDTWARD
+650 IHVWAED
-657 KHDELAA
+657 KRNELAA
-664 KYGADNLYLSRTTAW
+664 KYGADNLYLARTTNW

-707 GYWMFMQHL
+707 GYWMFMYQLINSSL
-716 IDNGLIAAD
+716 IDAD
-725 GDATKRLYESAGSNR
+725 SDAIKRLYEFAGSNS
-740 CIVWLKYL
+740 CIVWLKCL

-759 EYAKSQVVDTNT
+759 EYSKSQVVDT

>member
-1 MELCKDLDIVNTNVS
+1 MELCKDLDTVNTNVS

-69 IDITLPAIIP
+69 VDITLPAIIP
-79 LEPQSNQLIIR
+79 LEAQSNQLIIR

-97 PERAPG
+97 PERAQG

-192 VMSIVMWSRAVTN
+192 VMNIVMWSRAVTN

-220 LDYRNDYD
+220 LDYRNDYN

-235 PFISKAFCKRKYT
+235 PFISKDFSKRKYT
-248 QLCFTIGGIPYTI
+248 LLCFTIGGIPYTI
-261 SDSKVFDIITAYL
+261 SDSKVFDTITAYL
-274 KEQGYSIRNIYNNV
+274 KEQGYSIRNLYNMANP
-288 NTNWEQTYNLVDSI
+288 NWETAYNVVDSI
-302 IIPVPIGY
+302 VIPVPIGY

-358 TGVIDK
+358 TDVINK

-401 HFIVKSSR
+401 NFIVKSSR
-409 NLRLIGCSEDMNE
+409 NLRLIGCSEDMNTE
-422 GKWYSTYR
+422 KWYNTYR
-430 VLRNIRRYNSR
+430 VLRNIHRYNSQ
-441 VPNSLNANTCVVC
+441 VPRSLNANTCVVC
-454 KTNNVIE
+454 KTADVVE
-461 SMAYS
+461 SNARS
-466 ITLEDIQRV
+466 ITLEYIQKV

-541 IKPIKPL
+541 IKPIKSL
-548 KLKKQDQDQEQ
+548 KQEQ
-559 EGQKVDSLRVS
+559 EPEPEQQGSDSLRLS
-570 DLRGIRIVNKSY
+570 GLRGIRIVNKSY
-582 ISRYAKDIYNHLSVV
+582 SRYAGDIYDHLSVV
-597 DYRDLPTKAVYCVSH
+597 NYHDLPTKAVYCVSH
-612 THCGVYTYW
+612 RHYGAYTYW
-621 NYADDSSNL
+621 DYADDDSDL

-650 IDTWARD
+650 IHVWAED
-657 KHDELAA
+657 KRNELAA
-664 KYGADNLYLSRTTAW
+664 KYGADNLYLARTTNW

-707 GYWMFMQHL
+707 GYWMFMYQL
-716 IDNGLIAAD
+716 IDSSLIDAD
-725 GDATKRLYESAGSNR
+725 SDAIKRLYEFAGSNS
-740 CIVWLKYL
+740 CIVWLKCL

-759 EYAKSQVVDTNT
+759 EYSKSQVVDT